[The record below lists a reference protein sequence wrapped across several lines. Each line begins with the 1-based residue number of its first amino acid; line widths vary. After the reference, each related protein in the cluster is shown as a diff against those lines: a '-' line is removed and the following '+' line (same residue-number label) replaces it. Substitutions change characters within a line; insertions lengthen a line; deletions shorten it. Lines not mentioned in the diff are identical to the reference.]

1 MSTTENARRLAEL
14 TEQITEY
21 EQAARQLRAEK
32 DALLEQLH
40 PAFNDDH
47 YSEIDFGDGK
57 LVRTSR
63 LGVVTY
69 GKGSREQVEQ
79 FDAFRGCSEAAHLI
93 TESLHWG
100 SLQTWLRAMV
110 GDDIASECFR
120 YSDQELGQLV
130 EAGIPD
136 ELVGVVEP
144 KRRATVKVVRA
155 GGRTRNTKRRLYGEQ
170 SGRCAECSREIPF
183 DLLEQDHR
191 YPKSRG
197 GADTE
202 ANTQLLCG
210 TCNKSKGDRLPED
223 DAEQGS

>member
-1 MSTTENARRLAEL
+1 MSTTADAQRLAEIIEEIREL
-14 TEQITEY
+14 NQRVRMLETE
-21 EQAARQLRAEK
+21 R
-32 DALLEQLH
+32 DALIERLH

-63 LGVVTY
+63 LNVVTY
-69 GKGSREQVEQ
+69 KRGSQERFEQMR
-79 FDAFRGCSEAAHLI
+79 AFESCAETSHLI
-93 TESLHWG
+93 EASLPWW
-100 SLQTWLRAMV
+100 TLRSWITATV
-110 GDDIASECFR
+110 GDDVASECFR
-120 YSDQELGQLV
+120 YSEGELGQLV
-130 EAGIPD
+130 EEVVPS

-155 GGRTRNTKRRLYGEQ
+155 GGRTRNTKRRLYSEQ
-170 SGRCAECSREIPF
+170 RGGCAECKRDIPF

-197 GADTE
+197 GPNTE

-210 TCNKSKGDRLPED
+210 TCNKRKGDRLPED
-223 DAEQGS
+223 GPE

>member
-1 MSTTENARRLAEL
+1 MSTTEDARRLAE
-14 TEQITEY
+14 ITDEIR
-21 EQAARQLRAEK
+21 ELNRQVR
-32 DALLEQLH
+32 LLETEKEALIERLH

-69 GKGSREQVEQ
+69 KRDTRERFEQ
-79 FDAFRGCSEAAHLI
+79 MRAFESCAETSHLI
-93 TESLHWG
+93 ETSLPWYR
-100 SLQTWLRAMV
+100 LRPWITATV
-110 GDDIASECFR
+110 GDDVASECFR
-120 YSDQELGQLV
+120 YSEEELGQLV
-130 EAGIPD
+130 EEVVPA
-136 ELVGVVEP
+136 ELVGAVEP
-144 KRRATVKVVRA
+144 KRSASVKVIRA
-155 GGRTRNTKRRLYGEQ
+155 GGRTRNTKRRLYSEQ
-170 SGRCAECSREIPF
+170 SGRCAECTREIPF

-210 TCNKSKGDRLPED
+210 TCNKRKGDRLPED
-223 DAEQGS
+223 DSE